1 MYEIKPYIGVGEIQF
16 GMKSEK
22 ICEILGD
29 NYKRFENQYTP
40 GFRICYPEFH
50 IFFDENDSCNAIEGN
65 ISSGFYFNNIEIVGK
80 PFITIKKIF
89 EDYDDEL
96 EINED
101 GFISYKLG
109 ISVYVPTLK
118 KSKKELIQGVIAFKE
133 GYYNL

>member
-22 ICEILGD
+22 ICGILGD
-29 NYKRFENQYTP
+29 KYKRYENQYTP
-40 GFRICYPEFH
+40 GFRLCYPEIH
-50 IFFDENDSCNAIEGN
+50 IFFDENNCCNAIEGF
-65 ISSGFYFNNIEIVGK
+65 ISSGFYFNNVEIVGK
-80 PFITIKKIF
+80 SFITIKKIF
-89 EDYDDEL
+89 EVYDDEL

-133 GYYNL
+133 GYYDL